1 MLGHG
6 DAFASSDS
14 LWLNRFRSR
23 QRQRVCG
30 WSHRAVESAK
40 ESTWS
45 LRNFRLH
52 SRAWRTSA
60 LRPYIKSLIEFS
72 AVAPARERLGSV
84 RSLSFPPFLTQV
96 CDRLLAST
104 DVLCPRS
111 ERLGSISYPCLYLV
125 RMHLYARVIL
135 AAVRFCF
142 ERIEMF
148 FSHYFCLTNLY
159 TILYRMLYK
168 IRSMNTRSILS

>member
-72 AVAPARERLGSV
+72 AVAPARERLGSSV
-84 RSLSFPPFLTQV
+84 GPFSLFPSLSHSGLPPPSCIYGCIVPTFWTSWIYFLSWS
-96 CDRLLAST
+96 LSSPYASLRACYSSCRT
-104 DVLCPRS
+104 VLFRAH
-111 ERLGSISYPCLYLV
+111 RNVLFALFL
-125 RMHLYARVIL
+125 
-135 AAVRFCF
+135 
-142 ERIEMF
+142 
-148 FSHYFCLTNLY
+148 SHKFIHNF
-159 TILYRMLYK
+159 IQNA
-168 IRSMNTRSILS
+168 I